1 MTTLNRFVGGM
12 IAALTIAGTVATP
25 LAASAQGEQGR
36 KNTTMGLGALTGY
49 LFTRGGNKTGA
60 FIGAAATAVA
70 YKRYQDSV
78 NNRHKRERLAR
89 IRHRNHV
96 ASLKH
101 HSKRIVHHSG
111 K

>member
-1 MTTLNRFVGGM
+1 MTNLHRFVGGM

-60 FIGAAATAVA
+60 FIGAAATGVA

-78 NNRHKRERLAR
+78 NARHKRERLAKAKHKR
-89 IRHRNHV
+89 NVAAARHH
-96 ASLKH
+96 AKS
-101 HSKRIVHHSG
+101 SAHHSG
-111 K
+111 